1 MEWQFDIVFKHF
13 PFLLDGI
20 KWTVTVSI
28 AGMLSGL
35 VLGLLVAL
43 VRMSPYRIL
52 QFLSGLYIDIFRS
65 TPLLAQ
71 LVWIYFALPILTGIR
86 LGPLQAGILALCLY
100 VSAYLAEIYRAGILS
115 IAQGQTHAGLALGMT
130 KNQVLGRVLLPQAV
144 TRVLPPM
151 ASQFITLFKDSSLL
165 YMISLPELMWQGT
178 SLAAFTMRA
187 IECMTVVALIYM
199 ALTIPQAI
207 CANWLHKKYLTH

>member
-100 VSAYLAEIYRAGILS
+100 VSAYLAEIYRAGMLS
-115 IAQGQTHAGLALGMT
+115 ISLG
-130 KNQVLGRVLLPQAV
+130 
-144 TRVLPPM
+144 
-151 ASQFITLFKDSSLL
+151 
-165 YMISLPELMWQGT
+165 
-178 SLAAFTMRA
+178 
-187 IECMTVVALIYM
+187 
-199 ALTIPQAI
+199 
-207 CANWLHKKYLTH
+207 